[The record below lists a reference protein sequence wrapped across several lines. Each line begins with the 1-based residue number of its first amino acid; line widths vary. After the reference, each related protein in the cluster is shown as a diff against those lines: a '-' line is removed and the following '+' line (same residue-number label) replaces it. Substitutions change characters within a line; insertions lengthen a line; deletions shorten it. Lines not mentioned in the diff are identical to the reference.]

1 MSLSIFGT
9 QQNHDVI
16 RFLNLFVLLDK
27 EFFFRKILNFEC
39 SNSFENFFVET
50 SIIGNFSNH
59 VNTIATPILLNRPIF
74 VYQNYI
80 KKKMI
85 SLIIIQK
92 MKIITIDFELFC

>member
-80 KKKMI
+80 KKKMNDI
-85 SLIIIQK
+85 AYNYSENENNHHR
-92 MKIITIDFELFC
+92 F